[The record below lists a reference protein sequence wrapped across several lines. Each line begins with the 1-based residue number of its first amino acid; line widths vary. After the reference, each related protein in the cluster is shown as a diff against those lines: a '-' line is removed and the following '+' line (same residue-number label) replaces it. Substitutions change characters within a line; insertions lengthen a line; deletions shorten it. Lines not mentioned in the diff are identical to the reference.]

1 MELFLQDYEISIIL
15 CHKVFLVDLVNEE
28 KLGRVLKINSI
39 EDGKSW
45 KGIGILI
52 FNTWHWWLHIG
63 DSKP

>member
-39 EDGKSW
+39 EDVSHGKVLTYLSSIH
-45 KGIGILI
+45 GTGG
-52 FNTWHWWLHIG
+52 FT
-63 DSKP
+63 